1 MIELYFYFK
10 RLSKYFYLK
19 KELSVCEYIR
29 LVMSSMNFIAK
40 NKQVLIGVIEI
51 ISVVKHILKIT
62 TYLLN
67 VSTEYTNIL

>member
-1 MIELYFYFK
+1 
-10 RLSKYFYLK
+10 
-19 KELSVCEYIR
+19 
-29 LVMSSMNFIAK
+29 MSSINFIAK

-67 VSTEYTNIL
+67 LSTECTNIL